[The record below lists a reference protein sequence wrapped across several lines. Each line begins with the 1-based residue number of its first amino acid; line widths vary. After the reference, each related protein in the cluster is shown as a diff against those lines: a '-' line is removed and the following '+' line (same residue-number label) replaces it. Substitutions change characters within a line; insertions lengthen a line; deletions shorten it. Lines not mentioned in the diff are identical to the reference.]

1 MMKKILSMFVIL
13 FVSLSMVMSVAHAKR
28 FGGGRSFGAYRA
40 PSSFSRTMPSSAP
53 RMNNP
58 LQNRNSWLGPLAG
71 LAMGGLLASLFM
83 GNGLASGIMSWLLL
97 GGVLLLVM
105 NLVRS
110 FMRPK
115 MSTAPSAPIYQMQ
128 REQPASSHQPFAAN
142 FASSKPVG
150 FDEQEF
156 LRIAK
161 VQFMRLQA
169 AFDKKNLTDL
179 LQFTTPEVFAEI
191 KMQLQERGDQDNQTD
206 VVTLN
211 AKLLDVASERQ
222 GTIASVEFSG
232 MIKEDINQPAAA
244 FTEIWHFE
252 QEANGQ
258 WMMAGLQQG

>member
-1 MMKKILSMFVIL
+1 MMKKILSLFLIL
-13 FVSLSMVMSVAHAKR
+13 FVSLSMVMTEAHAKR

-40 PSSFSRTMPSSAP
+40 PSSFSRTMPSATP

-58 LQNRNSWLGPLAG
+58 LQNRSWLGPLAG
-71 LAMGGLLASLFM
+71 LALGGLLASLFM
-83 GNGLASGIMSWLLL
+83 GNGVASGIMSWLLVA
-97 GGVLLLVM
+97 GVIFLIM

-115 MSTAPSAPIYQMQ
+115 MATTPSSSIYQMQ
-128 REQPASSHQPFAAN
+128 REQPIASSHQPFAAS
-142 FASSKPVG
+142 FASSKPAG

-161 VQFMRLQA
+161 VQFIRLQA
-169 AFDKKNLTDL
+169 AFDKKNLADL
-179 LQFTTPEVFAEI
+179 NQFTTPEVFAEI
-191 KMQLQERGDQDNQTD
+191 KMQLQERGDNDNQTD

-222 GTIASVEFSG
+222 GVIASVEFSG
-232 MIKEDINQPAAA
+232 MIKEDLNQPAAS

-252 QEANGQ
+252 QDANGQ
-258 WMMAGLQQG
+258 WLMAGLQQG